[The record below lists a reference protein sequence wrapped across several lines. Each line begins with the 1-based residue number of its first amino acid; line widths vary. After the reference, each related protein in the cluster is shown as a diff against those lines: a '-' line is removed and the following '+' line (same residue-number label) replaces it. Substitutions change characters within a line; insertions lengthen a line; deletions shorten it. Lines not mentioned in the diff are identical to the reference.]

1 MRDEAGWRRY
11 RLYGRFPS
19 PRVRRLTRNRAL
31 AIILGLLGVVIALTI
46 GAAVLLVTLDWRPYI
61 ERAASRSLGRPLS
74 VASLR
79 IAWRNPLVVELT
91 DLRLANAPWG
101 SQPDMLRVDRI
112 AATIDLSSLLHGVLR
127 YQTLLLEK
135 PVLLLERD
143 SGGVG
148 NWHFT
153 DNGAALGL
161 AIIPKDR
168 TQFPTLID
176 FTLRQGKLTYRA
188 TQSDLRLDFHD
199 LAIRSAGDDQ
209 NVALTL
215 DGAYNDFPT
224 QLTATTDSYAVLRD
238 ASVPF
243 GADVSMTSAA
253 STIGFTGTMTE
264 PLDFEGVRGKMQID
278 AKTLGSFL
286 RIFGAEM
293 RADFPFAVAGPFER
307 TDGHWQISEAK
318 GRLARNGFG
327 GRLAVDEGGRGAVDT
342 IAANLGFAEL
352 DLAPLIAGGGKSD
365 AISLRLETDPAAN
378 VDARIVAKQ
387 LTYETRRLADF
398 AIAARTKAGELSVSA
413 LSFALAGGKVEASGS
428 ARAIAGGSRVAVSA
442 ALSGA
447 DADRLAQTVDAEP
460 GQIAGRLDGGLL
472 LDITGATLTDALK
485 TSRGQAVLSMTD
497 GRVVRDLVERAST
510 DLRTLFRKDER
521 WMPVTCLLGI
531 ADLQDGV
538 ATISPLRLRTPDT
551 TLVGFGH
558 ANLITKRVDLI
569 VKPETGATSLL
580 ALKLPLRITGS
591 FDKLTVAPSFDS
603 AGTEPAVG
611 DPCHS
616 LKLELQLLAERNPC
630 RH

>member
-1 MRDEAGWRRY
+1 
-11 RLYGRFPS
+11 
-19 PRVRRLTRNRAL
+19 LTRNRILAL
-31 AIILGLLGVVIALTI
+31 ILALLGALIALGI
-46 GAAVLLVTLDWRPYI
+46 GAALLLVMVDWRPYI

-79 IAWRNPLVVELT
+79 IDWRNPLVVELT

-101 SQPDMLRVDRI
+101 SQLDMLRVERLV
-112 AATIDLSSLLHGVLR
+112 ATIDLRSLLHGVVR
-127 YQTLLLEK
+127 YETLLLEN
-135 PVLLLERD
+135 PTLLLERD
-143 SGGVG
+143 AGGIG

-153 DNGAALGL
+153 GNAAASGL
-161 AIIPKDR
+161 AIIPKNR

-176 FTLRQGKLTYRA
+176 FALRRGKLTYRA
-188 TQSDLRLDFHD
+188 TRSDLRLDFHD

-209 NVALTL
+209 KVALTL
-215 DGAYNDFPT
+215 EGAYNGFPT
-224 QLTATTDSYAVLRD
+224 RLTATTDSYAELRN
-238 ASVPF
+238 ASTPF
-243 GADVSMTSAA
+243 GADFSITSAT
-253 STIGFTGTMTE
+253 STIGFAGTMTE
-264 PLDFEGVRGKMQID
+264 PLDFEGVRGRMQID
-278 AKTLGSFL
+278 AKKLGDFL
-286 RIFGAEM
+286 RVLGAEM
-293 RADFPFAVAGPFER
+293 RADFSFVVAGPFER
-307 TDGHWQISEAK
+307 TGAHWQISQAK
-318 GRLARNGFG
+318 GRLARDGFG
-327 GRLAVDEGGRGAVDT
+327 GRLALDEGGRGAADT
-342 IAANLGFAEL
+342 IAPNLSFAEL
-352 DLAPLIAGGGKSD
+352 NLAPLIAGRGRSD

-378 VDARIVAKQ
+378 VDARIAARQ

-428 ARAIAGGSRVAVSA
+428 AHTVVGGSRVAVSA

-447 DADRLAQTVDAEP
+447 DTDRLAQAIDAEP
-460 GQIAGRLDGGLL
+460 GQIAGTLDGGVL
-472 LDITGATLTDALK
+472 LDMTGATLTDALK

-497 GRVVRDLVERAST
+497 GRIIRDLVERAYT

-551 TLVGFGH
+551 TLVGFGR

-569 VKPETGATSLL
+569 VKPETGSTSLL

-591 FDKLTVAPSFDS
+591 FDRLSVAPSFESS
-603 AGTEPAVG
+603 ASEPPVG
-611 DPCHS
+611 DPGHL
-616 LKLELQLLAERNPC
+616 LKPELQLLAERNPC

>member
-1 MRDEAGWRRY
+1 
-11 RLYGRFPS
+11 
-19 PRVRRLTRNRAL
+19 LTRNRILAL
-31 AIILGLLGVVIALTI
+31 ILALLGALIVLGI
-46 GAAVLLVTLDWRPYI
+46 GAAVLLVTVDWRPYI
-61 ERAASRSLGRPLS
+61 ERVASRSLGRPLS
-74 VASLR
+74 IASLR
-79 IAWRNPLVVELT
+79 FAWRNPLAVELT

-101 SQPDMLRVDRI
+101 SQPDMLRVERLV
-112 AATIDLSSLLHGVLR
+112 ATIDLRSLLHGVLR
-127 YQTLLLEK
+127 YETLLLEN

-143 SGGVG
+143 PGGVG

-153 DNGAALGL
+153 GNAAAPGL
-161 AIIPKDR
+161 AIVPKNR

-176 FTLRQGKLTYRA
+176 FALRRGKLTYRA
-188 TQSDLRLDFHD
+188 TRSDLRLDFHD
-199 LAIRSAGDDQ
+199 LAVRSAGDNQ
-209 NVALTL
+209 KVAVTL
-215 DGAYNDFPT
+215 DGAYNGFPT
-224 QLTATTDSYAVLRD
+224 RLTATTDSYIELRN
-238 ASVPF
+238 ASIPF
-243 GADVSMTSAA
+243 GADFSIASAS

-264 PLDFEGVRGKMQID
+264 PLDFEGVRGRIQID
-278 AKTLGSFL
+278 AKKLGDFL
-286 RIFGAEM
+286 RILGAEM

-307 TDGHWQISEAK
+307 TGDHWQISAAK
-318 GRLARNGFG
+318 GRLARNSFG
-327 GRLAVDEGGRGAVDT
+327 GTLALDEGGRGAADT
-342 IAANLGFAEL
+342 IAANFDFAQL
-352 DLAPLIAGGGKSD
+352 DLAPLIAGAGKSD

-378 VDARIVAKQ
+378 VDARIAARQ

-428 ARAIAGGSRVAVSA
+428 AHAVAGGSRVAVSA

-447 DADRLAQTVDAEP
+447 DADRLAQTIDAEP

-472 LDITGATLTDALK
+472 LDMTGATLTDALK
-485 TSRGQAVLSMTD
+485 SSRGQAVLSMTD

-551 TLVGFGH
+551 TLVGFGR

-569 VKPETGATSLL
+569 VRPESGTTSLL
-580 ALKLPLRITGS
+580 ALKLPLHITGS
-591 FDKLTVAPSFDS
+591 FDKLSVAPSLKSSDS
-603 AGTEPAVG
+603 EPPVG
-611 DPCHS
+611 DPGHL
-616 LKLELQLLAERNPC
+616 LKPELQLLAERNPC